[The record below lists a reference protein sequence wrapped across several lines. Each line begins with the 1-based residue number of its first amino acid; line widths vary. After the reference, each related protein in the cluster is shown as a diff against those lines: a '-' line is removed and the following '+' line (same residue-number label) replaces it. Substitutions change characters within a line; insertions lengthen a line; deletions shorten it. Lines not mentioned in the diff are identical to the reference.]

1 MHEITKN
8 SYIFSPA
15 GCVSELSGSG
25 LAGCCLGAVAQA
37 GRRASRRASKRG
49 KSQAEKRTRVN
60 KIYKRT
66 THYNSLGMTKKDL
79 NCFDDSNACGEYFS
93 LDQNVWEE
101 VDFSIDDH
109 KRINIGRSQAGE
121 KVRLFILKDFET
133 FLKEMLQAGF
143 EKEEIEKMYN
153 KFKEPV
159 ITDELIGF
167 HRRVWSD
174 LRRVRGDDRG
184 QPLEVNS
191 NGTIWIGDRAEPG
204 NTRIFT
210 RRG

>member
-1 MHEITKN
+1 MSEIAEI

-15 GCVSELSGSG
+15 GRVSELSGSG
-25 LAGCCLGAVAQA
+25 LASCCLGPGAQA
-37 GRRASRRASKRG
+37 GRRASRRAYRRG
-49 KSQAEKRTRVN
+49 KTQAEKRTGVS
-60 KIYKRT
+60 KVFKRT

-79 NCFDDSNACGEYFS
+79 NCFDDSNAYGEYFS
-93 LDQNVWEE
+93 LDLNVWEE
-101 VDFSIDDH
+101 LSFSIDEH

-121 KVRLFILKDFET
+121 KVRLFVLKDFET
-133 FLKEMLQAGF
+133 FLEEMLKESF
-143 EKEEIEKMYN
+143 DREEIEKLYN

-159 ITDELIGF
+159 ITDDMIGF
-167 HRRVWSD
+167 NRRVWVD
-174 LRRVRGDDRG
+174 LRRVRGENRG
-184 QPLEVNS
+184 QPLEVNA